1 MMVVI
6 NLGQILIN
14 WQHSNKVWQYGVVV
28 IHILNL
34 QRISRSFAALKR
46 KIAQVFQDN
55 NSVLGECAQINT
67 RRIYYLAIIAIP
79 LRIIDI
85 FLFAFTKSYDTPVLK
100 TWSQGIIASH
110 SILLVLM
117 IGFFLTTYRLRKRTE
132 PNTTMFVLQYI
143 VVVVIMASG
152 IAIVTFDQLVT
163 TNITPFLLICIIC
176 GSIFLI
182 RPLASFIIYVT
193 SYMAYYYLIA
203 LTITDPQILLS
214 NRVNGITAVGVGFLL
229 SFILWHYNYT
239 TIIQKRR
246 IESQQKQL
254 EQMAYYDPLTD
265 LPNRRLL
272 EKLIKRELASMQRYG
287 QETVIIMLD
296 VDDFKQIND
305 TYGHQVGDSILMQL
319 ADLLQNNIRETDTVA
334 RFGGEESIILMPNTS
349 VEEGYIFAERIR
361 KIIME
366 KVFSI
371 GSDTLQITSSFG
383 VSSMGDINSQNLE
396 DYYLL
401 ADKALYLAKQSGKNR
416 VEKAQEVC

>member
-1 MMVVI
+1 M
-6 NLGQILIN
+6 
-14 WQHSNKVWQYGVVV
+14 
-28 IHILNL
+28 LNL
-34 QRISRSFAALKR
+34 QKVSRSFTALER

-85 FLFAFTKSYDTPVLK
+85 FLFAFTKSYDTLVLK

-110 SILLVLM
+110 SVLLVLM
-117 IGFFLTTYRLRKRTE
+117 IGFFLTTHRLKKRTE

-176 GSIFLI
+176 GSVFII
-182 RPLASFIIYVT
+182 RPLASFMIYVA
-193 SYMAYYYLIA
+193 SYMAYYYSIA
-203 LTITDPQILLS
+203 LTITDQQILLS

-229 SFILWHYNYT
+229 SFIIWHYNYT
-239 TIIQKRR
+239 NIIQKRR

-272 EKLIKRELASMQRYG
+272 EKLIKRELASVQRYG

-296 VDDFKQIND
+296 VDDFKLIND

-319 ADLLQNNIRETDTVA
+319 ADLLQNNVRETDTVA
-334 RFGGEESIILMPNTS
+334 RFGGEEFIILMPNTS
-349 VEEGYIFAERIR
+349 VEEGYSFAERIR
-361 KIIME
+361 KTIME
-366 KVFSI
+366 KVFSV
-371 GSDTLQITSSFG
+371 GSVTLQITSSFG

-401 ADKALYLAKQSGKNR
+401 ADRALYLAKQSGKNR

>member
-1 MMVVI
+1 M
-6 NLGQILIN
+6 
-14 WQHSNKVWQYGVVV
+14 
-28 IHILNL
+28 IHMLNL
-34 QRISRSFAALKR
+34 QKVSRSFTALER

-85 FLFAFTKSYDTPVLK
+85 FLFAFTKSYDTLVLK

-110 SILLVLM
+110 SVLLVLM
-117 IGFFLTTYRLRKRTE
+117 IGFFLTTHRLKKRTE
-132 PNTTMFVLQYI
+132 PNTAMFVLQYL

-176 GSIFLI
+176 GSVFLI
-182 RPLASFIIYVT
+182 RPLASFMIYVT
-193 SYMAYYYLIA
+193 SYMAYYYSIA
-203 LTITDPQILLS
+203 LTITDQQILLS

-229 SFILWHYNYT
+229 SFIIWHYNYT
-239 TIIQKRR
+239 NIIQKRR
-246 IESQQKQL
+246 IESQQQQL

-272 EKLIKRELASMQRYG
+272 EKLIKRELASVQRYG

-319 ADLLQNNIRETDTVA
+319 ADLLQNNVRETDTVA
-334 RFGGEESIILMPNTS
+334 RFGGEEFIILMPNTS
-349 VEEGYIFAERIR
+349 VEEGYSFAERIR

-366 KVFSI
+366 KVFSV
-371 GSDTLQITSSFG
+371 GSVTLQITSSFG

-401 ADKALYLAKQSGKNR
+401 ADRALYLAKQSGKNR
-416 VEKAQEVC
+416 VEKALEVC

>member
-1 MMVVI
+1 MVVI

-85 FLFAFTKSYDTPVLK
+85 FLFAFTKSYDTLALK

-110 SILLVLM
+110 SVLLVLM

-319 ADLLQNNIRETDTVA
+319 ADLLKNNVRETDTVA

>member
-1 MMVVI
+1 M
-6 NLGQILIN
+6 
-14 WQHSNKVWQYGVVV
+14 
-28 IHILNL
+28 LNL
-34 QRISRSFAALKR
+34 QKVSRSFTALER

-85 FLFAFTKSYDTPVLK
+85 FLFAFTKSYDTLVLK

-110 SILLVLM
+110 SVLLVLM
-117 IGFFLTTYRLRKRTE
+117 IGFFLTTHRLKKRTE

-176 GSIFLI
+176 GSVFLI
-182 RPLASFIIYVT
+182 RPLASFMIYVA
-193 SYMAYYYLIA
+193 SYMAYYYSIA
-203 LTITDPQILLS
+203 LTITDQQILLS

-229 SFILWHYNYT
+229 SFIIWHYNYT
-239 TIIQKRR
+239 NIIQKRR

-272 EKLIKRELASMQRYG
+272 EKLIKRELASVQRYG

-296 VDDFKQIND
+296 VDDFKLIND

-319 ADLLQNNIRETDTVA
+319 ADLLQNNVRETDTVA
-334 RFGGEESIILMPNTS
+334 RFGGEEFIILMPNTS
-349 VEEGYIFAERIR
+349 VEEGYSFAERIR
-361 KIIME
+361 KTIME
-366 KVFSI
+366 KVFSV
-371 GSDTLQITSSFG
+371 GSVTLQITSSFG

-416 VEKAQEVC
+416 VEKAQVC

>member
-1 MMVVI
+1 M
-6 NLGQILIN
+6 
-14 WQHSNKVWQYGVVV
+14 
-28 IHILNL
+28 LNL
-34 QRISRSFAALKR
+34 QKISRSFAFAALKR

-85 FLFAFTKSYDTPVLK
+85 FLFAFTKSYDTLALK

-110 SILLVLM
+110 SVLLVLM

-182 RPLASFIIYVT
+182 RPLASFMIYVA
-193 SYMAYYYLIA
+193 SYMAYYYSIA
-203 LTITDPQILLS
+203 LTITDQQILLS

-229 SFILWHYNYT
+229 SFIIWHYNYT
-239 TIIQKRR
+239 NIIQKRR

-272 EKLIKRELASMQRYG
+272 EKLIKRELASVQRYG

-296 VDDFKQIND
+296 VDDFKLIND

-319 ADLLQNNIRETDTVA
+319 ADLLQNNVRETDTVA
-334 RFGGEESIILMPNTS
+334 RFGGEEFIILMPNTS
-349 VEEGYIFAERIR
+349 VEEGYSFAERIR
-361 KIIME
+361 KTIME
-366 KVFSI
+366 KVFSV
-371 GSDTLQITSSFG
+371 GSVTLQITSSFG

-401 ADKALYLAKQSGKNR
+401 ADRALYLAKQSGKNR

>member
-1 MMVVI
+1 M
-6 NLGQILIN
+6 
-14 WQHSNKVWQYGVVV
+14 

-34 QRISRSFAALKR
+34 QKLSRLSADLKR
-46 KIAQVFQDN
+46 KVVQVFQDN

-110 SILLVLM
+110 FVLLILM
-117 IGFFLTTYRLRKRTE
+117 IGFFLTAHRLKKRTE

-319 ADLLQNNIRETDTVA
+319 ADLLQNNVRETDTVA
-334 RFGGEESIILMPNTS
+334 RFGGEEFIILMPNTS

-416 VEKAQEVC
+416 VEKAQVC

>member
-1 MMVVI
+1 MVVI

-14 WQHSNKVWQYGVVV
+14 WQHSNKVLQYGVVV